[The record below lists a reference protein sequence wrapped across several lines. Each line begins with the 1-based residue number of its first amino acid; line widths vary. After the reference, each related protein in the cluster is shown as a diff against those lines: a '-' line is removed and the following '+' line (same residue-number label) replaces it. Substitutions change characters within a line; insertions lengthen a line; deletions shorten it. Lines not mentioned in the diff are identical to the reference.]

1 MMRLLRGAGLKG
13 LLGIPPVRD
22 KIVRPLILTWRRD
35 IEIFCAQHKL
45 IPRVDYTNYESRY
58 LRNRVRMKLIPQLKI
73 FNPNV
78 KELLLQTILMLT
90 SDYYY
95 INDQAQKSLK
105 GMIKKEE
112 EDLIELDLAK
122 LQKLDATLQG
132 HALREAILRL
142 KGDLKEVHYEN
153 IQDLINLVGV
163 TEAKRIDLPQELK
176 ALFTKDL
183 LTIRRGEG
191 EVPPALEFSHE
202 MKIPGELTVKETGA
216 KIVARME
223 EIVPSLVKLKE
234 SNSKIAYLDAGKL
247 GEKVVIRNRRAG
259 DRFMPLGLMGSKKL
273 QDYFVDLKVP
283 PMERDQ
289 VLLVESDGKIA
300 WVAGHRV
307 SDQFKITPLTKKTI
321 RFELHEK

>member
-22 KIVRPLILTWRRD
+22 KIIRPLILTWRRD

-95 INDQAQKSLK
+95 INDQAQKALK

-112 EDLIELDLAK
+112 DDLIDLDMAK
-122 LQKLDATLQG
+122 LQKLDPTLQG
-132 HALREAILRL
+132 HALRDAITRL
-142 KGDLKEVHYEN
+142 KGDLKEISFDN
-153 IQDLINLVGV
+153 IQDLINLVGSS
-163 TEAKRIDLPQELK
+163 EAKRIDLPDQLK
-176 ALFTKDL
+176 ALFSKDI
-183 LTIRRGEG
+183 LTIRKGEG
-191 EVPPALEFSHE
+191 EIPPVIEFSHE
-202 MKIPGELTVKETGA
+202 MKVPGEVTINETGA
-216 KIVARME
+216 KISARME
-223 EIVPSLVKLKE
+223 EIVPSLIKLKE
-234 SNSKIAYLDAGKL
+234 SNQRIAYLDAGKL
-247 GEKVVIRNRRAG
+247 GDKVIIRNRRPG
-259 DRFMPLGLMGSKKL
+259 DKFLPLGLQGSKKL

-283 PMERDQ
+283 PLDRDR
-289 VLLVESDGKIA
+289 VPLIESDGKIA
-300 WVAGHRV
+300 WVAGYRV
-307 SDQFKITPLTKKTI
+307 SEQFKVTPLTKKTV
-321 RFELHEK
+321 RFELE